1 MLAHRS
7 WIFRRIKNLCLKMT
21 FRNQVFIV
29 AYSLYDHFIRMNRQF
44 WFDRIR
50 LESVTVLI
58 ASSNQSLL
66 LLRFKTSQS
75 LCQVLTT
82 SGFGR
87 L

>member
-1 MLAHRS
+1 MTATNPYLN
-7 WIFRRIKNLCLKMT
+7 IFKID
-21 FRNQVFIV
+21 FHDQVFLV
-29 AYSLYDHFIRMNRQF
+29 PYSLYDHFIRMSRQF
-44 WFDRIR
+44 WFDRFR
-50 LESVTVLI
+50 LESVTILI

-66 LLRFKTSQS
+66 LFRFKRSQS

>member
-1 MLAHRS
+1 MN
-7 WIFRRIKNLCLKMT
+7 FRA
-21 FRNQVFIV
+21 QVFLV
-29 AYSLYDHFIRMNRQF
+29 PYSLYDQFIRMSRQF

-58 ASSNQSLL
+58 APSNQSLL